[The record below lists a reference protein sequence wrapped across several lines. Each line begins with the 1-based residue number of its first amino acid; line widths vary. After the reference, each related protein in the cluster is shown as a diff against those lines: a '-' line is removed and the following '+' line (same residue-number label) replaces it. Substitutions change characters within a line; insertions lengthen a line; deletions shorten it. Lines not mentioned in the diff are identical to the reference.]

1 MMRFFGRKERTQEGV
16 RRTRETWFGRIA
28 QLFQGDQVDEALW
41 DELEETLISADL
53 GVATT
58 QAIIQRTRE
67 ALAQAEG
74 QGEGSQALA
83 AIKREM
89 EGTFRE
95 VSPALGALLE
105 PNGTP
110 ASAGDVVRP
119 KPVVVLVVGVNGSG
133 KTTSV
138 AKLAHYFQEGG
149 DGVLLGAADTFRAA
163 AIEQLQVWGKR
174 LNVDVVANQP
184 GGDPAA
190 VAFDA
195 LKAAKARGADVVLI
209 DTAGR
214 LHTKS
219 NLMEELKKIQRV
231 LKRLDESAPH
241 LTILVLDATTGQNGL
256 AQARAFTDAVACD
269 GILMAKLDGTA
280 KGGILFSIQREL
292 DLPVLFIGTG
302 EGLEDLSPFDPHQF
316 VEALFGAPTVSARA

>member
-28 QLFQGDQVDEALW
+28 QLFQSDQVDEGIW

-58 QAIIQRTRE
+58 QAILQRTRE
-67 ALAQAEG
+67 ALTQAEG
-74 QGEGSQALA
+74 KGEGSQALA
-83 AIKREM
+83 AIKQEL

-110 ASAGDVVRP
+110 GPAGDGVRP

-133 KTTSV
+133 KTTSI

-149 DGVLLGAADTFRAA
+149 DGVILGAADTFRAA

-195 LKAAKARGADVVLI
+195 LKAAKARGADLAII

-256 AQARAFTDAVACD
+256 AQAQAFTDAVACD

-280 KGGILFSIQREL
+280 RGGILFSIQREL

-316 VEALFGAPTVSARA
+316 VEALFASPTVSARA